1 MPAFGP
7 THDHKML
14 WSIVSFI
21 PFLPKLS
28 PEQYT
33 GMIKKMADRMVHQV
47 LHVSAILYRTEPDQ

>member
-7 THDHKML
+7 THDDKML

-21 PFLPKLS
+21 RSLPKLS

-33 GMIKKMADRMVHQV
+33 
-47 LHVSAILYRTEPDQ
+47 AISLIIRV